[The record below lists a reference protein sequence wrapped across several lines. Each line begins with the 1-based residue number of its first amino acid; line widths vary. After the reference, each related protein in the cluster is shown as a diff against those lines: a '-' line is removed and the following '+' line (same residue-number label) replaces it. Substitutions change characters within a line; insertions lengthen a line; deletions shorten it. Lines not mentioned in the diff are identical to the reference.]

1 MSQARTNAR
10 KAAVQALYQ
19 WQMTG
24 QSLIEI
30 ERQFLEEE
38 RLKDAQKSY
47 FTELFHGVPEN
58 LEAID
63 QALSE
68 FVDRPVD
75 MIDPVERAI
84 LRIGVYELVYRLDMP
99 YRVVLNE
106 GINLAKY
113 FGADGSHKYV
123 NGILDKVAQQKR
135 TVEIKSKVQGERSKE
150 QGAR

>member
-24 QSLIEI
+24 ESLVEI
-30 ERQFLEEE
+30 ERQFVEEE
-38 RLKDAQKSY
+38 RLKDVQKSY
-47 FTELFHGVPEN
+47 FTELFHGVPKN
-58 LEAID
+58 LGAID
-63 QALSE
+63 EALNE

-75 MIDPVERAI
+75 MVDPVERAI
-84 LRIGVYELVYRLDMP
+84 LRIGAYELLHRLDMP
-99 YRVVLNE
+99 YRVILNE

-123 NGILDKVAQQKR
+123 NGILDKIAQKIR
-135 TVEIKSKVQGERSKE
+135 AVEIKAKAQASK
-150 QGAR
+150 

>member
-24 QSLIEI
+24 QNLNEI

-38 RLKDAQKSY
+38 RLKDTQKSY
-47 FTELFHGVPEN
+47 FTELFHGVPKN
-58 LEAID
+58 LELID

-75 MIDPVERAI
+75 SIDPVERAI
-84 LRIGVYELVYRLDMP
+84 LRIGVYELSHRLDMP
-99 YRVVLNE
+99 YRVILNE
-106 GINLAKY
+106 GINLAKH
-113 FGADGSHKYV
+113 FGADGSHRYV

-135 TVEIKSKVQGERSKE
+135 AEEIKTKANK
-150 QGAR
+150 

>member
-24 QSLIEI
+24 QSLVEI
-30 ERQFLEEE
+30 ERQFVEEE
-38 RLKDAQKSY
+38 RLKDVQKSY
-47 FTELFHGVPEN
+47 FTELFHGVPKN
-58 LEAID
+58 LCGIDEA
-63 QALSE
+63 LNE

-75 MIDPVERAI
+75 MVDPVERAI
-84 LRIGVYELVYRLDMP
+84 LRIGAYELLHRLDMP
-99 YRVVLNE
+99 YRVILNE

-123 NGILDKVAQQKR
+123 NGILDKIAQKIR
-135 TVEIKSKVQGERSKE
+135 AVEIKAKAQASK
-150 QGAR
+150 